1 MMGGWEDGRTI
12 LMYDERYYRF
22 ILDRSIDRS
31 IRSPSQYLF
40 NILPLKFMILE
51 SSDVYIYYEYYYI
64 GY

>member
-1 MMGGWEDGRTI
+1 MTIHDVMM
-12 LMYDERYYRF
+12 YNERYYRF
-22 ILDRSIDRS
+22 IVCPSID
-31 IRSPSQYLF
+31 RSPSQYLF